1 MQYFWNTQYLREPPT
16 CVEVAHD
23 EGSPEDQNQAG
34 QAPRDQ
40 AWNSLK
46 IARLGSGQRFQVM
59 VRVIKVRV
67 MVLDQFQDQI
77 QDQMVQD
84 SGLGSYGDHC
94 QGNGHQ
100 GQGRHGY

>member
-1 MQYFWNTQYLREPPT
+1 
-16 CVEVAHD
+16 
-23 EGSPEDQNQAG
+23 
-34 QAPRDQ
+34 
-40 AWNSLK
+40 
-46 IARLGSGQRFQVM
+46 M

-67 MVLDQFQDQI
+67 MVLDQFQGQI

-84 SGLGSYGDHC
+84 SGSGSYGDHC